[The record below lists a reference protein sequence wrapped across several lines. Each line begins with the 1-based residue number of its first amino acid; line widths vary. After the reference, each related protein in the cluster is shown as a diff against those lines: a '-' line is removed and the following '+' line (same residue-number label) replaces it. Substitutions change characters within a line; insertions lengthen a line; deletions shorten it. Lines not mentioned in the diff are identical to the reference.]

1 MEEDKSEENEEKGL
15 KITAGRVYEEDYQI
29 RG

>member
-1 MEEDKSEENEEKGL
+1 MEEDKSEENEEKEM
-15 KITAGRVYEEDYQI
+15 KITAERVHEEDYQI